1 MIHKSDLLFI
11 ALAQLNQT
19 VGDVEGN
26 AARIV
31 DTAEAAREK
40 GCRLVV
46 FPELS
51 IAGYPSEDLL
61 LRRDFIDTVDREMAQ
76 IVRSVP
82 DR

>member
-51 IAGYPSEDLL
+51 IAGYPPEDLL
-61 LRRDFIDTVDREMAQ
+61 LRRKFIDTVDREMAR

>member
-31 DTAEAAREK
+31 DTAKAAREK

-51 IAGYPSEDLL
+51 ITGYLPEDLL
-61 LRRDFIDTVDREMAQ
+61 LRRGFIGTVDREMAR

-82 DR
+82 D

>member
-11 ALAQLNQT
+11 ALAQLNQM

-31 DTAEAAREK
+31 
-40 GCRLVV
+40 
-46 FPELS
+46 
-51 IAGYPSEDLL
+51 
-61 LRRDFIDTVDREMAQ
+61 
-76 IVRSVP
+76 RSVP